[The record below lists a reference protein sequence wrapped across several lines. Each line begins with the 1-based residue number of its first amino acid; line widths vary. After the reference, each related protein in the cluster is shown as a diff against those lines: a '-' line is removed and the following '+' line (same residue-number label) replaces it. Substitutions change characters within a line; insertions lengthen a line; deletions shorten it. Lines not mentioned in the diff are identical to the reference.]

1 LSSREK
7 PRYEEEFDQPVPLCF
22 APLDYRNSNRPER
35 TALVRVNPIET
46 ARKLRKRSVE
56 DAVAY
61 AVAHRIRVE
70 ILGYLHEGPRS
81 PTKLADLMGYPLST
95 IEHHIKEMLASG
107 SIELARVEQVRNTNE
122 HFYRAVELP
131 FFSDEEMS
139 AMPEEARQEIYGL
152 ILQSSMAEAQAAFR
166 AGKMSSD
173 PRVWMAWRW
182 FNLDACGRNDLA
194 DELARSWARIQ
205 EIEVESTGRRT
216 KSGEEAVSIVVSIM
230 GFERC
235 RTSHTPPATQAIG
248 KVDQTGTGEIPGG
261 S

>member
-1 LSSREK
+1 M
-7 PRYEEEFDQPVPLCF
+7 
-22 APLDYRNSNRPER
+22 AG
-35 TALVRVNPIET
+35 VNPMQT
-46 ARKLRKRSVE
+46 AEKMRKRSVE

-81 PTKLADLMGYPLST
+81 PSELGKLMEYPLST
-95 IEHHIKEMLASG
+95 VEHHIKEMLASG

-122 HFYRAVELP
+122 HFYRAIELP

-139 AMPEEARQEIYGL
+139 AMPVEARQEIYGL

-166 AGKMSSD
+166 AGKMSND

-182 FNLDACGRNDLA
+182 FNLDTQGRNDLA
-194 DELARSWARIQ
+194 DELARSWTRMQ
-205 EIEVESTGRRT
+205 EIEIESTDRRAE
-216 KSGEEAVSIVVSIM
+216 SGESPASIVVSMM

-235 RTSHTPPATQAIG
+235 RTSCTPPATQALRET
-248 KVDQTGTGEIPGG
+248 D
-261 S
+261 